1 MSDNKDAINDI
12 LKELDRQKELANDP
26 PESVPVQ
33 NEPAYS
39 APSEPSQ
46 PDSEPEQQEFS
57 APADEPENEENEL
70 KIEDLE
76 KLSFYLS
83 FYYWTWAGAIRMP
96 SLLKM
101 STTAMQFYSK
111 IFNNQPSYIFSN
123 PTYI

>member
-1 MSDNKDAINDI
+1 MYYDK
-12 LKELDRQKELANDP
+12 
-26 PESVPVQ
+26 
-33 NEPAYS
+33 
-39 APSEPSQ
+39 SQ
-46 PDSEPEQQEFS
+46 
-57 APADEPENEENEL
+57 NEENEL

-101 STTAMQFYSK
+101 SNTAMQFYAK
-111 IFNNQPSYIFSN
+111 IFNNQPSYIFRN